1 MEQSVEF
8 FTLNDR
14 LAKKIILRDLIRK
27 KINDQT
33 ISELFADAEWEVND
47 KLPKLTHVLARM
59 FLKVKFM
66 KALAQFN
73 SASNS
78 KVQYTVHTLMSSLI
92 KFVHKVMKMD
102 KNGYKGYKYKVQQI
116 DASHVSVKKVA
127 NEEDKIPVLLQFEI
141 EHLDWETIKKEET
154 EEVFTKYSRVLNIYI
169 MVTNKESY

>member
-78 KVQYTVHTLMSSLI
+78 KVVHGAHSDVIANQICTQSYE
-92 KFVHKVMKMD
+92 
-102 KNGYKGYKYKVQQI
+102 NG
-116 DASHVSVKKVA
+116 
-127 NEEDKIPVLLQFEI
+127 
-141 EHLDWETIKKEET
+141 
-154 EEVFTKYSRVLNIYI
+154 
-169 MVTNKESY
+169 

>member
-78 KVQYTVHTLMSSLI
+78 KV
-92 KFVHKVMKMD
+92 
-102 KNGYKGYKYKVQQI
+102 
-116 DASHVSVKKVA
+116 
-127 NEEDKIPVLLQFEI
+127 
-141 EHLDWETIKKEET
+141 
-154 EEVFTKYSRVLNIYI
+154 
-169 MVTNKESY
+169 